1 MPKKI
6 TILIKDKPK
15 KDRLGVDVSVKMD
28 EMSSVTDT
36 EKKAS
41 QVVFNGISA
50 VLQEL
55 SKIK

>member
-15 KDRLGVDVSVKMD
+15 KDGLGVDVSVKMD

>member
-6 TILIKDKPK
+6 TIWIKDKPK
-15 KDRLGVDVSVKMD
+15 KDGLGVDVSVKMD